1 MGCAQDFGKQSPR
14 SAERIETLPD
24 STARRILRG
33 IVCQKEVVMH
43 QFHPPRRHSP
53 PGGEFTTDCLS
64 STGDAIWVNGNTSC
78 PFAHNVLEQYAAANP
93 EGAASGA
100 ESWVINAWSPVTNQN
115 YTMTCLREGDA
126 VICRGGNDAAV
137 FFYIQ

>member
-1 MGCAQDFGKQSPR
+1 MGCPQDFGKQSPR
-14 SAERIETLPD
+14 SAERTETLPD

-53 PGGEFTTDCLS
+53 PGGEFTADCLS

-78 PFAHNVLEQYAAANP
+78 PFAQNVHQKWWDPSVNP
-93 EGAASGA
+93 KGAAGGA
-100 ESWVINAWSPVTNQN
+100 SELTIDVYSPVTNQT
-115 YTMTCLREGDA
+115 YTMTCWRDTLYAPGPF
-126 VICRGGNDAAV
+126 C
-137 FFYIQ
+137 

>member
-1 MGCAQDFGKQSPR
+1 MWEHRDPR
-14 SAERIETLPD
+14 PQL
-24 STARRILRG
+24 LRG
-33 IVCQKEVVMH
+33 IVCQQEVVTGR
-43 QFHPPRRHSP
+43 PG
-53 PGGEFTTDCLS
+53 GGEFVNDCGGGVWAN
-64 STGDAIWVNGNTSC
+64 STRSC